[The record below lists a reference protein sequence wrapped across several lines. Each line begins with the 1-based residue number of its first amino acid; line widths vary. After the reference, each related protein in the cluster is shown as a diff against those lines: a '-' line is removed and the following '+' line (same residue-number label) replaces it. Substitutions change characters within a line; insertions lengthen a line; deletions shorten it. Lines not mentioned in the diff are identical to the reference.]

1 MLQRRIAVEAAGIEP
16 LDADE
21 QVALLAE
28 KTRRSPRSAPRRVH
42 RILRC
47 SRAVRVGSG
56 PVRGPVSLP
65 THVLAFDDGTEEAV
79 RTR

>member
-21 QVALLAE
+21 RVALLAE
-28 KTRRSPRSAPRRVH
+28 KTRRSSRSAPRRVH
-42 RILRC
+42 LILRC

-56 PVRGPVSLP
+56 PVRGPVSLDAY
-65 THVLAFDDGTEEAV
+65 VLAWDDGTAEAV